1 LPHCILEHSDNIKD
15 TVVWDSIFKNLHK
28 IFVETGEF
36 IEADIKSRV
45 IKHDNFYIGDGNPNQ
60 AFITLNIKL
69 LDGRSDQ
76 FKKDLAQSALNL
88 LSKYFTKTLN
98 DLKTSIS
105 VQISNIHRN
114 SYSKIST

>member
-1 LPHCILEHSDNIKD
+1 LPHCIFEHSDNIKD
-15 TVVWDSIFKNLHK
+15 TFEWDAIFKNLHK
-28 IFVETGEF
+28 LLLDTGEF
-36 IEADIKSRV
+36 NKADIKSRV
-45 IKHDNFYIGDGNPNQ
+45 IKHNKFYIGNGNPNQ
-60 AFITLNIKL
+60 AFVTLNIQL

-88 LSKYFTKTLN
+88 LNKYFTKTLN

-114 SYSKIST
+114 SYSKISS

>member
-1 LPHCILEHSDNIKD
+1 LPHCILEYSDNIKD
-15 TVVWDSIFKNLHK
+15 TVVWNSIFKNLHK

-45 IKHDNFYIGDGNPNQ
+45 IKHDNFYIGD
-60 AFITLNIKL
+60 
-69 LDGRSDQ
+69 Q

-88 LSKYFTKTLN
+88 LSRYFTKTLN